1 MIDIKKM
8 MVVLIDDNE
17 SFIYKFDEYLREIN
31 LNYSLKSFVCTYK
44 AIDYIK
50 RNKHNIDCV
59 FMNYELPRYKGL
71 ELFEKINYELSPETP
86 VLITA
91 SHGDGRLAVEIV
103 KAGAFD
109 YFTKKDVTPEFLEK
123 IFHKIEQLIKI
134 NAKTTLVE
142 KELYDQR
149 VFLSKIT
156 KLNPAIIYVY
166 DKEQDEFI
174 YINHSWRDFLGFSKS
189 KIENENMDLSS
200 ILDYAC
206 SNSKDVIKNN
216 FKKKLFS
223 SSYTG
228 GEIEFNLRNADG
240 GTNWFKSTEKA
251 FKIGGGVVKQVLG
264 VAIDISKQKEYEKE
278 VSLERAKALKAA
290 SVKSE
295 FLSNMSHEIRTPMN
309 AILGLTDILM
319 KTNTFE
325 GQNLENI
332 NSIKY
337 SAEYL
342 LIIIN
347 DILELTKIEAG
358 KLSLEKLDFSLKEKL
373 ENIKRMMG
381 FKASEKGISF
391 NINIEKGTPE
401 YLKGDP
407 YRLDQILINVASNAI
422 KFTHSGFVTI
432 NVKDISTN
440 IDSIW
445 LQFDIID
452 TGIGMSEASLSKIFD
467 SYTQAYTDTTRLY
480 GGTGLGLTITKKL
493 VEYQKGEISVASEQD
508 KGTKFTINLPF
519 DIGKFVNAKED
530 SKEDIINDIEGMRVL
545 VAEDNVINQLVIKQ
559 VLSGW
564 KCVFDIAND
573 GEEAVDFFEKNKYD
587 IVVLDLQMPKMNG
600 FDAIKQIRKIGQRG
614 KDIYI
619 LALTADIFPETKD
632 KVMETGFDNFITK
645 PFVPKEL
652 KTIFSNE
659 AYRIKLKNN

>member
-8 MVVLIDDNE
+8 KVVLIDDNE

-174 YINHSWRDFLGFSKS
+174 YINHSWRDFLGFSKG
-189 KIENENMDLSS
+189 KNENMDLSS

-440 IDSIW
+440 RDSIW

-573 GEEAVDFFEKNKYD
+573 GGEAVDFFEKNKYD

-659 AYRIKLKNN
+659 AYRIKLKK

>member
-8 MVVLIDDNE
+8 KVVLIDDNE

-174 YINHSWRDFLGFSKS
+174 YINHSWRDFLGFSKG
-189 KIENENMDLSS
+189 KIENMDLSS

-440 IDSIW
+440 RDSIW

-508 KGTKFTINLPF
+508 RGTKFTINLPF

-573 GEEAVDFFEKNKYD
+573 GGEAVDFFEKNKYD

-659 AYRIKLKNN
+659 AYRIKLKK